1 MCSPLVTPDKQWIKD
16 SADFAYSSARMFTSQ
31 SYHRSFWSLLEH
43 GVVLIDKEYHII
55 EANPY
60 FVSLLG
66 ISGAELIGR
75 DIREFISDEF
85 VRTDTVVMNS
95 LIEGLDSSYIHDEEI
110 ICQENRR
117 RVPVPVRII
126 ITRVPSQLLEDFQH
140 FIVQVYKI
148 EKTAHI
154 GTQQYIKKLDQSWG
168 DIFKALFLQPW
179 FVKNFWWIAI
189 LVMFILILSGNF
201 LPIVDKLF

>member
-1 MCSPLVTPDKQWIKD
+1 MCSPLVIPDKQWIKD

-110 ICQENRR
+110 IRQENRR
-117 RVPVPVRII
+117 RVPIPVRII

-168 DIFKALFLQPW
+168 DVFKALFLQPW

-189 LVMFILILSGNF
+189 LVMFILILSGNL

>member
-201 LPIVDKLF
+201 LPIVDKFF

>member
-1 MCSPLVTPDKQWIKD
+1 MCSPLVIPDKQWIKD

-110 ICQENRR
+110 IRQENRR

-168 DIFKALFLQPW
+168 DVFKALFLQPW

-189 LVMFILILSGNF
+189 LVMFILILSGNL

>member
-189 LVMFILILSGNF
+189 LVMFILILSGNL

>member
-1 MCSPLVTPDKQWIKD
+1 MCSPLVIPDKQWIKD

-168 DIFKALFLQPW
+168 DVFKALFLQPW

-189 LVMFILILSGNF
+189 LVMFILILSGNL

>member
-1 MCSPLVTPDKQWIKD
+1 MCSPLVIPDKQWIKD
-16 SADFAYSSARMFTSQ
+16 SADFVYSSARMFTSQ

-110 ICQENRR
+110 ICQQNRR

-189 LVMFILILSGNF
+189 LVMFILILSGNL